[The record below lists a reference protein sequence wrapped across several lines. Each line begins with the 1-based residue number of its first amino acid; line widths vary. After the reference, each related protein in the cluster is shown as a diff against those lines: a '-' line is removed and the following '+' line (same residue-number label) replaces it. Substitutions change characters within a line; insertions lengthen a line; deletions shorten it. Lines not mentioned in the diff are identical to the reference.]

1 MKPKKTIQN
10 SVILLKYKVYSSLQ
24 IASEFSMIGVPDF
37 IDETGG
43 MTRPSVSTSS
53 SSIHSNSWNW
63 NAHSS
68 SFCRRAATH
77 CGLRRGG
84 WTVWVDCLH
93 GGSEGISDGV
103 VFCFLCICLCKDTSL
118 IEQSPLHYVLRS
130 RTAVVVAYA
139 LWKILWSGNTKLSF
153 QR

>member
-1 MKPKKTIQN
+1 MKPKKQYRTLSYYWNIKFTK
-10 SVILLKYKVYSSLQ
+10 ST
-24 IASEFSMIGVPDF
+24 DF

-53 SSIHSNSWNW
+53 SSIHSNSWSW
-63 NAHSS
+63 KVHSG
-68 SFCRRAATH
+68 SFCHRAATR
-77 CGLRRGG
+77 CGRRRGG
-84 WTVWVDCLH
+84 WTVSADCLP